1 MHGTSASS
9 IKFRTPEQCTHVAS
23 IGLFL
28 SSVLMLAA
36 TPLGISFVLYEAILV
51 VMLACKGLCFTSS
64 VALAMNE
71 KHNNAGA
78 ASALVGAIIFIFG
91 GIVSPLVGM
100 GDIILYT
107 SITFVAC
114 ASCSLSPAICG
125 APLISHI
132 IFWHCGF
139 FCVNLHRTS
148 LSLVQRPSRLGNHT
162 RPGCMA
168 FILQNDNSKSHK
180 TWN

>member
-1 MHGTSASS
+1 
-9 IKFRTPEQCTHVAS
+9 
-23 IGLFL
+23 
-28 SSVLMLAA
+28 MLAA

-125 APLISHI
+125 APLIFHI

-139 FCVNLHRTS
+139 FLCKFAPDKPLLGSTPK
-148 LSLVQRPSRLGNHT
+148 QAWQPYPSGMYGIYLT
-162 RPGCMA
+162 
-168 FILQNDNSKSHK
+168 K
-180 TWN
+180 